1 MDHDIGT
8 GRERDRWLCVQ
19 PVISSK
25 TTHPIMKSVRLIIA
39 RRPYFLPFGLLCLL
53 VACLSSCSV
62 FYCADCKDHEIDDAT
77 RQKAV
82 EVLRKGFYGDEFWPS
97 MHAAE
102 GLTLSGY
109 RQEVLDGLAP
119 KLPKE
124 KDDQHRCGLA
134 REMVRAGD
142 EAKAQVML
150 DILAGDDD
158 YGHVHAAE
166 SLYKVGVIGDGV
178 AMHEAMAQT
187 ENMKLH
193 LMAAAALAKKGDHL
207 ALMKIRAALQSEESD
222 DVRIAAWLLG
232 RIGKPSDR
240 KLLHVALARV
250 TENSAKFEP
259 VVTEMITNA
268 LAALGDPLGIAALEK
283 SLDSEDPA
291 FRTYAA
297 TFAGDAGLTKLTP
310 KLIEMLD
317 DPHEDAAIRA
327 AQTLL
332 VFDRR

>member
-1 MDHDIGT
+1 MRNSKSSSSGGTTALQIGT
-8 GRERDRWLCVQ
+8 LVLVGVLLAGCSTLRDRRGIDL
-19 PVISSK
+19 
-25 TTHPIMKSVRLIIA
+25 
-39 RRPYFLPFGLLCLL
+39 
-53 VACLSSCSV
+53 
-62 FYCADCKDHEIDDAT
+62 DDAT

-82 EVLRKGFYGDEFWPS
+82 QVLRKGFYSDEFWPA

-102 GLTLSGY
+102 GLTLGGY

-142 EAKAQVML
+142 ESKAQVML

-178 AMHEAMAQT
+178 AMRKAMAQT

-193 LMAAAALAKKGDHL
+193 LMAAAALAKQGDRV
-207 ALMKIRAALQSEESD
+207 ALMKIREALQSEDGD

-240 KLLHVALARV
+240 RLLHMALASV
-250 TENSAKFEP
+250 SEEPEKFEP

-268 LAALGDPLGIAALEK
+268 LAALGDPVGIAALEA

-297 TFAGDAGLTKLTP
+297 TFAGDAGLTHLAP

-317 DPHEDAAIRA
+317 DPHDDAAIRA

>member
-1 MDHDIGT
+1 MLNSWNNRKSF
-8 GRERDRWLCVQ
+8 GRVRKLCAVLLTVSLLTVSLLSGCSTLRDR
-19 PVISSK
+19 
-25 TTHPIMKSVRLIIA
+25 R
-39 RRPYFLPFGLLCLL
+39 G
-53 VACLSSCSV
+53 
-62 FYCADCKDHEIDDAT
+62 IDLDEAT

-82 EVLRKGFYGDEFWPS
+82 QVLRTGFYGDEFWPS

-102 GLTLSGY
+102 GLTLAGY
-109 RQEVLDGLAP
+109 RQEVLDRLAP

-142 EAKAQVML
+142 DAKAQVML

-178 AMHEAMAQT
+178 AMHKGMEQT

-193 LMAAAALAKKGDHL
+193 LMAAAALAKQGDRV
-207 ALMKIRAALQSEESD
+207 ALMKIREALQSEDGD
-222 DVRIAAWLLG
+222 DIRIAAWLLG

-240 KLLHVALARV
+240 GLLHIALARV
-250 TENSAKFEP
+250 SEDSGKFEP
-259 VVTEMITNA
+259 VITEMITNA
-268 LAALGDPLGIAALEK
+268 LAALGDPVGIAALEA

-297 TFAGDAGLTKLTP
+297 TYAGDAGLTHLAP

-317 DPHEDAAIRA
+317 DPHDDAAIRA